1 MKSRLLSSIDITCI
15 LAWTM
20 VLALYSASSYAG
32 AGQDRLERFFDHLAG
47 LKADFEQTVVDAH
60 SVTIQNASGTLRI
73 LRPGKFRWDYHTPYE
88 QVIVSDGKKISIYDP
103 DLDQVTVKLLDQT
116 IGNMP
121 ALLLSDDQP
130 LQNSF
135 NITES
140 GARDELEW
148 LELDPRTED
157 TSFDKIRLAF
167 NKRTL
172 QTMELVDSF
181 GQTTQL
187 VFTHV
192 QRNPAINPDTFHFI
206 PPPGVDVVG
215 DIGE

>member
-1 MKSRLLSSIDITCI
+1 MKNHLLSSFKITNI
-15 LAWTM
+15 LFWTM
-20 VLALYSASSYAG
+20 ALGLYSALSHAG
-32 AGQDRLERFFDHLAG
+32 AGHDRLEHFFDQLTS
-47 LKADFEQTVVDAH
+47 LKADFDQTVIDAH
-60 SVTIQNASGTLRI
+60 SITLQKASGTLSI
-73 LRPGKFRWDYHTPYE
+73 LRPGMFRWDYHSPYE
-88 QVIVSDGKKISIYDP
+88 QQIVSDGKKISIYDP
-103 DLDQVTVKLLDQT
+103 DLEQVTVKLLDQT

-135 NITES
+135 NITEL
-140 GARDELEW
+140 GLRDELEW
-148 LELDPRTED
+148 LELDPRGED

-172 QTMELVDSF
+172 QAMELVDSF
-181 GQTTQL
+181 GQTTRL
-187 VFTHV
+187 VFTHM
-192 QRNPAINPDTFHFI
+192 QRNPAINPETFHFM